1 MKPRLWTSLLVLFVL
16 VVLAAAGQEFLPGP
30 GRLAPRWEFLISLVI
45 YYGMR
50 REKQMAMTAAVWCG
64 LLTEGFDSLPPGTA
78 LLLFIG
84 IGFLCG
90 RTLRGQMS
98 DSLLSCA
105 LAGGFLVPAWC
116 LAQYVLLRMSG
127 ACGPLPAL
135 YVLARVLVAVPLGA
149 LTAGVTA
156 LAAHRL
162 DWISANVDLENEYD
176 SDELSA

>member
-30 GRLAPRWEFLISLVI
+30 GRLAPRWEFLLSLVI

-50 REKQMAMTAAVWCG
+50 REKQMSMTAAVWCG

-105 LAGGFLVPAWC
+105 LAGGFLGVCSSFLGIGGGPINVA
-116 LAQYVLLRMSG
+116 LIIYLFSYARMMTLRWLWSKKFSS
-127 ACGPLPAL
+127 AL
-135 YVLARVLVAVPLGA
+135 
-149 LTAGVTA
+149 
-156 LAAHRL
+156 
-162 DWISANVDLENEYD
+162 
-176 SDELSA
+176 